1 MSEARYCATGEA
13 PPADGGGFAH
23 FGLAL
28 ERYTHFTSPIRRFA
42 DVVAHRQLLACLATE
57 EKAEADASDAV
68 SASDA
73 SASRASA
80 RFSEDSVQSEAR
92 LLSRANVVAQA
103 AHLNER
109 TSASKRAQRRCA
121 ELFLLHLLR
130 RAPIAERA
138 TIVAL
143 RDDGVVAFVPRF
155 QVRVRVR
162 LAPEDGRGA
171 VVPSA
176 ATAVETRRGA
186 VRVGSNEGSSGTNVA
201 NASEEDPGVFFGEG
215 SALTETSDA
224 WVRVV
229 PPTPD
234 PGLRLVKTPDGGL
247 AYAEAPNASNTFGR
261 TPSAASAEREQKL
274 RSLPT
279 YRPLTRTWVLLSC
292 ADAADATR
300 EPRLE
305 ATILHPSHPAVV
317 RARDAETT
325 AEEREKNGTRT
336 ESNAATTPEHDANG
350 VSASDEVS
358 GSVAALAERAAR
370 AMRLGGGGGGESGRE
385 SEPETRESES
395 ESESAAAAS
404 SARALAAH
412 ASPAPLALGSAPGAR
427 FAALRRAWR
436 VSESRAA
443 RAAMASSA
451 TRRDGVRP
459 LRDGGGGGGD
469 GDGASPAALRAA
481 RRERRAAAFRA
492 KAAEARE
499 ALDEARREIEGGVG
513 VGGWGPGE

>member
-1 MSEARYCATGEA
+1 M
-13 PPADGGGFAH
+13 
-23 FGLAL
+23 
-28 ERYTHFTSPIRRFA
+28 
-42 DVVAHRQLLACLATE
+42 
-57 EKAEADASDAV
+57 
-68 SASDA
+68 
-73 SASRASA
+73 
-80 RFSEDSVQSEAR
+80 
-92 LLSRANVVAQA
+92 
-103 AHLNER
+103 
-109 TSASKRAQRRCA
+109 
-121 ELFLLHLLR
+121 
-130 RAPIAERA
+130 
-138 TIVAL
+138 AL
-143 RDDGVVAFVPRF
+143 RDDGVVAFGPRF

-162 LAPEDGRGA
+162 SAPEDGRGA

-305 ATILHPSHPAVV
+305 ATILHPSHPAAR

-350 VSASDEVS
+350 VVSASDDVS
-358 GSVAALAERAAR
+358 GSVTALAERAAR

-395 ESESAAAAS
+395 ESASPPS

-459 LRDGGGGGGD
+459 LRDGGGGGGG
-469 GDGASPAALRAA
+469 GDGAVAQAALALA
-481 RRERRAAAFRA
+481 RRERRGRGVP
-492 KAAEARE
+492 RE
-499 ALDEARREIEGGVG
+499 GGGGAGGARRGAARDRGGGGGWRVGAGGVTRVPGRRERRRGEAPNERFDEG
-513 VGGWGPGE
+513 VNRDINSRAVARWSISRAHLTPLSRRTNEPTRDS